1 MSVGDVAGLI
11 AAIAF
16 VLLVGLL
23 AIPLLKLGKVLDEA
37 RRLVGSV
44 TDETVPLINEVTTT
58 VGLTNH
64 QLERVD
70 TITAGVQ
77 QVTTNVSALTS
88 LFAATLGSPV
98 VKVAA
103 FTYGVRRAMSD
114 RRHDDVEKR
123 VKSELKAEKQEWTP
137 RGWQIIDQHR
147 QERRQ
152 QGLRRMKRL
161 FYLAVGAGVGV
172 AAFRRASRAARKLT
186 PAGLAGSAGGAVS
199 GLRGSIRGFVDDV
212 RVGMVEREAQLHEAL
227 ARRGAAAVSRRPGQ
241 DARRTAGR
249 RPRWS
254 QRRSAAD
261 GLSSS
266 RQRGHTVVPSASLRG
281 RRS

>member
-23 AIPLLKLGKVLDEA
+23 AVPLLKLGKVLDEA

-88 LFAATLGSPV
+88 LFAATLGSPL

-103 FTYGVRRAMSD
+103 FSYGVRRAMGD
-114 RRHDDVEKR
+114 RRREDVAKR
-123 VKSELKAEKQEWTP
+123 VKTELKAEK
-137 RGWQIIDQHR
+137 
-147 QERRQ
+147 
-152 QGLRRMKRL
+152 K
-161 FYLAVGAGVGV
+161 
-172 AAFRRASRAARKLT
+172 
-186 PAGLAGSAGGAVS
+186 GG
-199 GLRGSIRGFVDDV
+199 
-212 RVGMVEREAQLHEAL
+212 
-227 ARRGAAAVSRRPGQ
+227 RRGAGGSNG
-241 DARRTAGR
+241 
-249 RPRWS
+249 
-254 QRRSAAD
+254 SAAASKD
-261 GLSSS
+261 
-266 RQRGHTVVPSASLRG
+266 SAA
-281 RRS
+281 